1 MNQLPPLNALR
12 TFEAAAR
19 RLSFTEAARELN
31 VTQAAVSHQI
41 RSLED
46 WFGFPLFLRAGRR
59 LSLTEKGEYL
69 LPAVSGAMSQLTTAV
84 DQLLDP
90 ERDTRL
96 TVSMMYSFAATWL
109 VPRLRRFRQEQP
121 EIDVRITN
129 DDRLVDFRTED
140 VDMAIRYG
148 RGGWRDV
155 VALRLMEE
163 DIFPVCS
170 PALLAENPLETPD
183 DLANHTLIHDEHEF
197 DWGLWLKAA
206 KVTGVNPRRGPF
218 YQTTALALQTAVDG
232 QGVALGRGALVADHI
247 ESGEL
252 VRPFDLALPDDY
264 AFYVVFPPSA
274 ASTPR
279 VQLFCDWL
287 FREAGRVR
295 PDLPTGAG
303 AASLPNAR

>member
-1 MNQLPPLNALR
+1 MPPLNALR

-19 RLSFTEAARELN
+19 KLSFTDAAQELH

-46 WFGFPLFLRAGRR
+46 WFDFPLFIRSGRR
-59 LSLTEKGEYL
+59 LTLTDKGEQL
-69 LPAVSGAMSQLTTAV
+69 LPAVSGALSQLRTAV
-84 DQLLDP
+84 DQLTDP
-90 ERDTRL
+90 DRDTRL
-96 TVSMMYSFAATWL
+96 TVSTMYSFAANWL

-121 EIDVRITN
+121 DIDVHITN
-129 DDRLVDFRTED
+129 DDRLVDFRVDD
-140 VDMAIRYG
+140 VDVAIRYG
-148 RGGWRDV
+148 RGGWSDV

-170 PALLAENPLETPD
+170 PALRAENPLDAPQ

-197 DWGLWLKAA
+197 GWGLWLQAA

-232 QGVALGRGALVADHI
+232 QGVALGRGALVADFI
-247 ESGEL
+247 ESGAL

-264 AFYVVFPPSA
+264 AFYVVFPPSSA
-274 ASTPR
+274 ATPK

-287 FREAGRVR
+287 FHEAKRVR
-295 PDLPTGAG
+295 PDLPTGG
-303 AASLPNAR
+303 ASVPG